1 MATDITS
8 KNFSFDTGISRVWD
22 NNTLPLNRLPDN
34 ASLLPGDTTIDTE
47 LSYGIP
53 PPSFMNRA
61 LKALQPELGEE
72 REVVLPDNYDRQR
85 QAVTEIF
92 KNPSEELIQALKD
105 QDGSDWL
112 IESMK
117 TQMLEIDKEQSL
129 LQDGF
134 NALIRG

>member
-1 MATDITS
+1 M
-8 KNFSFDTGISRVWD
+8 
-22 NNTLPLNRLPDN
+22 
-34 ASLLPGDTTIDTE
+34 
-47 LSYGIP
+47 
-53 PPSFMNRA
+53 
-61 LKALQPELGEE
+61 GEE